1 MTGRK
6 ATDQWYNEISNYNF
20 SDPKK
25 SKSPVG
31 HFTQVVW
38 KGSTQMGAAMATS
51 ASGWNFV
58 VARYRAAGNMRGAE
72 KMNVMPLN

>member
-6 ATDQWYNEISNYNF
+6 VTDLWYDEIKNYNF
-20 SDPKK
+20 SDPKQ
-25 SKSPVG
+25 SKSPHG

-51 ASGWNFV
+51 GTGWNFI
-58 VARYRAAGNMRGAE
+58 VARYRPAGSMRGAE
-72 KMNVMPLN
+72 KMNVLPSK